1 MGESKVKP
9 VRKIIAYKFKLQSI
23 KKRSL
28 KGIDKT
34 V

>member
-1 MGESKVKP
+1 MGESMVKP
-9 VRKIIAYKFKLQSI
+9 VRKIIANELKLQSI

>member
-1 MGESKVKP
+1 MVKP
-9 VRKIIAYKFKLQSI
+9 VRKIIANMLKLQSI

-28 KGIDKT
+28 KGINKT